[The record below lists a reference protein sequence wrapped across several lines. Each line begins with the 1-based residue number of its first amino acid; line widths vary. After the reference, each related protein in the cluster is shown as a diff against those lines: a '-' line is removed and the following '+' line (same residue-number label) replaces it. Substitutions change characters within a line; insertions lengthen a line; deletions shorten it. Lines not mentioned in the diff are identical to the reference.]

1 MAEGRGAPEERL
13 RGRERVSA
21 LADRYGALL
30 SERQRAAVA
39 LYYGEDLSLAEVAAR
54 SGTSRQAVHDAL
66 RRAAAAL
73 EDLEARLG
81 LLAADE
87 ARERGVRRLLQA
99 VAAVRAGRGSL
110 DEVESRAR
118 ALV

>member
-1 MAEGRGAPEERL
+1 MAEGRAAPEEHVRS
-13 RGRERVSA
+13 RERVAA

-39 LYYGEDLSLAEVAAR
+39 LYYGEDLTLAEVAAR

-66 RRAAAAL
+66 RRAASAL
-73 EDLEARLG
+73 EALEARLG
-81 LLAADE
+81 LLAADA
-87 ARERGVRRLLQA
+87 ARERDVCGLLAA
-99 VAAVRAGRGSL
+99 VAALRAGRGSL